1 MSSFENDKKTND
13 IEDFF
18 NKNLYDSSIHP
29 SEMLWV
35 NIEKSLDEE
44 ESLKKRFIWFFL
56 YGIILI
62 IGITSLYFLF
72 SNNFISN
79 VANTKTEKNNIKET
93 EKQVKETAVITNI
106 KAKIEKKEKTD
117 NSKTAL
123 QQKIQLGAF
132 RKKSNIS
139 DFKKVPFEV
148 KSEMMDDGITRYY
161 VSSKNA
167 IQDLKTIKE
176 AGFKDAFIKKESIAE
191 NEVGLIKEKPN
202 HLLTENHEGVKN
214 KKEAPKPTTNISA
227 VFKNKIQHAESID
240 VKPELALIE
249 KNHQNS
255 VKENNLYEN
264 KQVEPSQNEP
274 EKINFKSI
282 QENKRLFDTIDN
294 INKKKAVS
302 DISTDMIAA
311 ENNKKIIQDGI
322 INDSTLE
329 NKKDSLKHV
338 SKKDSVMVQLKKPE
352 PKDSIKTNSLSR
364 WAISL
369 VGGPTIFLNQ
379 ANTRLFDS
387 KTEKQPITYA
397 GEIKIEYNFFK
408 NFTASIGIG
417 YQSHTIQK
425 DSTVFRFSKYT
436 NDDYIVNSSFG
447 KMSINNSIL
456 LQGYFMA
463 APIDTFSA
471 AYKYRSTIQS
481 LNIPFQINW
490 YLINKSKFKLSSGI
504 GINANYVFS
513 QQNHL
518 TLIKEHRT
526 NDFYVK
532 DIGVNRFN
540 TILLLSL
547 GCDIRLTKRLSFTFV
562 PSYKY
567 GLSNYTPIS
576 GIIFKP
582 TYVSV
587 MGGIKVR
594 L

>member
-1 MSSFENDKKTND
+1 MSSFENDKKING

-18 NKNLYDSSIHP
+18 NKNLYDSTIQP
-29 SEMLWV
+29 SEMSWV
-35 NIEKSLDEE
+35 NIEKSLNEE
-44 ESLKKRFIWFFL
+44 ESLKKRFIWFFF

-72 SNNFISN
+72 SSNFNSN
-79 VANTKTEKNNIKET
+79 VAITKKEKNNIKET
-93 EKQVKETAVITNI
+93 EKQVKEIATIINI

-132 RKKSNIS
+132 RKKSNID

-148 KSEMMDDGITRYY
+148 NSEMMDDGITRYY

-176 AGFKDAFIKKESIAE
+176 AGFKDAFIKKESIVE
-191 NEVGLIKEKPN
+191 NEVGLIKEKPS
-202 HLLTENHEGVKN
+202 HLLTENYEGVKN
-214 KKEAPKPTTNISA
+214 KKEAPKPTTNISS
-227 VFKNKIQHAESID
+227 VFKNKTQHTESID
-240 VKPELALIE
+240 VKPEEALVE
-249 KNHQNS
+249 TNHQNS
-255 VKENNLYEN
+255 VKENNLYKK
-264 KQVEPSQNEP
+264 KQVEASKNKLEA
-274 EKINFKSI
+274 INFKSI
-282 QENKRLFDTIDN
+282 QENKRLFDTIEN
-294 INKKKAVS
+294 INKKMAVNT
-302 DISTDMIAA
+302 ISADMIAA
-311 ENNKKIIQDGI
+311 ENNKKMIQDGI
-322 INDSTLE
+322 INDSILE

-352 PKDSIKTNSLSR
+352 SKDSIKINSLSR

-408 NFTASIGIG
+408 NFTASIGVG

-436 NDDYIVNSSFG
+436 NDDYVINSSFG

-582 TYVSV
+582 SYISV
-587 MGGIKVR
+587 MGGIKMR